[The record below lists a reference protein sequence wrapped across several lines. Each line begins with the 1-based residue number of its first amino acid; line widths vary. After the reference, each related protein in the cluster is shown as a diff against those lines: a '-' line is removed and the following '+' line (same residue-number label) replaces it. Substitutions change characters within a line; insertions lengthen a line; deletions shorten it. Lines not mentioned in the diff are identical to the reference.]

1 MNSTD
6 LTPLNSNSLPDGET
20 ASGAVPAAD
29 VAAESEVAQHDAER
43 ATYRRAS
50 RLLAIFLGALTV
62 LSLIVGWFVAG
73 TAGLWAALI
82 GIGLAGLFCGGTM
95 WSITHTIGAAPVSM
109 AATIMLTWLAKLII
123 LIAVL
128 AFLRGRD
135 FFHPQ
140 LLFAV
145 IAVGVI
151 GSLIWQALVL
161 KRGRAPYVVPNTR
174 TF

>member
-1 MNSTD
+1 MNSND
-6 LTPLNSNSLPDGET
+6 LTPIDSTSLPDGET
-20 ASGAVPAAD
+20 AAAPSP
-29 VAAESEVAQHDAER
+29 VEATAATSAMHDAER

-62 LSLIVGWFVAG
+62 LSLIVGWLVAG

-135 FFHPQ
+135 FYHPQ

-145 IAVGVI
+145 IAVGVV
-151 GSLIWQALVL
+151 GSLILQALVL